1 MISLSKKRTNSK
13 LNPKENKQT
22 KTEKPNKNIGKKNTD
37 KFKNLN
43 NSEQT
48 DKARR
53 DKLNINQILN
63 KKELNQIIEE
73 DVKIFMNDLN
83 KLDQTKKFI
92 FSDNANEDDK
102 SKNFSI
108 SEQSNIEKEA
118 DKIMNFLN

>member
-1 MISLSKKRTNSK
+1 MKI
-13 LNPKENKQT
+13 
-22 KTEKPNKNIGKKNTD
+22 
-37 KFKNLN
+37 
-43 NSEQT
+43 
-48 DKARR
+48 
-53 DKLNINQILN
+53 
-63 KKELNQIIEE
+63 
-73 DVKIFMNDLN
+73 KIFMNDLN